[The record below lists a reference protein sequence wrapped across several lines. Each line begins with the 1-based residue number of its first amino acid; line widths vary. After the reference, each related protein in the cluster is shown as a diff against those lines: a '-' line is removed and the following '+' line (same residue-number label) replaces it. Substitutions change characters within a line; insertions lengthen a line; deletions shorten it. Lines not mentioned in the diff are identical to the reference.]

1 MTADYH
7 YFLSILRSSYFAGNV
22 EFSDSLL
29 WYDLDVCTIWS
40 NRTVKEKYPHP
51 NPPPPKK
58 TPQKTNID
66 LFKLSVDF
74 EKACAHLEGE
84 GVSKIYKVKFPKICF
99 KAPPPRAN
107 SNILQTPTPPHPR
120 FFFYPRM
127 KRAIL
132 L

>member
-84 GVSKIYKVKFPKICF
+84 GVSKIYKVKFPRICF
-99 KAPPPRAN
+99 KPPLPPR
-107 SNILQTPTPPHPR
+107 QTQISFRPPLHPTPI
-120 FFFYPRM
+120 FFYPRK